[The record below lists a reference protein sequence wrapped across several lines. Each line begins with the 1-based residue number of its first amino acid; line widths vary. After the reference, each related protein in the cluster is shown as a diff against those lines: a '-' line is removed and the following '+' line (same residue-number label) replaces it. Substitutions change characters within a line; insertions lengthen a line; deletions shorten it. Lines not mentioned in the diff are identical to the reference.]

1 MIYGEFLENI
11 HSIILSGP
19 ECTINECEGINCG
32 NGTCIGGTC
41 QCDTNY
47 VNIGN
52 FCERTC
58 ALSPCQAA
66 DVFSKFLRTS
76 K

>member
-1 MIYGEFLENI
+1 MVLENI

-19 ECTINECEGINCG
+19 ECTINECEGIECG
-32 NGTCIGGTC
+32 NGTCIGGIC
-41 QCDTNY
+41 QCDPNY
-47 VNIGN
+47 VNSGN

-66 DVFSKFLRTS
+66 DIFSQSLRTS